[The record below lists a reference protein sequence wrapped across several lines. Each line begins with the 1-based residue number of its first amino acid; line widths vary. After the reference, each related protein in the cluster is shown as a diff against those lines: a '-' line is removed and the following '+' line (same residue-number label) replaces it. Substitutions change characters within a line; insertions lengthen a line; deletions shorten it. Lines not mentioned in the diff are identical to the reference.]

1 MIRNGELLQSSP
13 LKGARHFGLN
23 FSSPGVTTSGWY
35 SVRAIGGPRTFPVE
49 NTRPQAQTN
58 PVYVIVDGRP
68 FRDRAS
74 AEYFVRWIDRLAEM
88 AAAHPGWRSDKE
100 KAHVLAVFAEAR
112 AIYQERA
119 K

>member
-1 MIRNGELLQSSP
+1 
-13 LKGARHFGLN
+13 
-23 FSSPGVTTSGWY
+23 VTTSGWY
-35 SVRAIGGPRTFPVE
+35 SVRAVGGPRTFPVE

-58 PVYVIVDGRP
+58 PVYVMVDGRP
-68 FRDRAS
+68 IRDRAA
-74 AEYFVRWIDRLAEM
+74 AEYFVRWIDRLTEM

-100 KAHVLAVFAEAR
+100 KAHVLGQFAEAR